1 MEASIPVAA
10 GFIAVAVFMIF
21 YEKNRQKRI
30 TREYDEMQIRIRGKG
45 AWYAFYS
52 MVLYMAVYMILEK
65 GFGFRM
71 LSASD
76 ALFLGV
82 MVSGSV
88 VVGYAILHNSYYGM
102 NQTGRR
108 NLMFILIIAVMEIVS
123 IFMLVRLCRAGVFS
137 SLSQPITDERI
148 LIVLCLPLFTTILI
162 ASLVSRMRPEEE
174 DD

>member
-10 GFIAVAVFMIF
+10 GFIAVAIFMIF

-45 AWYAFYS
+45 AWYSFYT
-52 MVLYMAVYMILEK
+52 MILYMAGYMILEK

-76 ALFLGV
+76 ALFFGA

-88 VVGYAILHNSYYGM
+88 VVGYTILHDSYYGL
-102 NQTGRR
+102 NQSGRR
-108 NLMFILIIAVMEIVS
+108 NLVFLLIIAVMEVVS
-123 IFMLVRLCRAGVFS
+123 IFMLVRLCRAGVFR
-137 SLSQPITDERI
+137 SLSEPVTDERI
-148 LIVLCLPLFTTILI
+148 LIVLCLPLFTTILA
-162 ASLVSRMRPEEE
+162 ASFVSRIRPEEE